1 MTCRL
6 ASWLRIAIIGC
17 FLAGLVFPAGAALAT
32 RARGSKINIIHQTG
46 TIIYSDWEFPDT
58 LNPMQTGSGS
68 SFETIDST
76 LSGLAVFN
84 GKSRLQP
91 DMLVNLPS
99 VKNHEILNH
108 GRTIILKLKP
118 HIYWSS
124 GSEITSKDIVFGWK
138 MYMNAATGPACTGT
152 CDHIASI
159 TTPSRYEAVLKMRSA
174 YAPVLAYGLPPVWP
188 HNWSALGTTPDAA
201 AKRLAD
207 DTSFNFENPSYWTD
221 GPYQV
226 QQFINNDRIVLTPM
240 KYYHIHPGPYVAK
253 LIFEAFA
260 NKAAMIAAAGSNQID
275 DSTDYTPAD
284 LKLLHSYHHYKV
296 LVTPSFLLEHL
307 EFNALDPTYKGQ
319 PNPLHDVRVRQALAL
334 DTDRVG
340 LIQSSQGTNAAGARS
355 IVAYS
360 PFTITKHFVQQYGDK
375 SIKGAWDP
383 IAKRYLTYGK
393 RAVADART
401 LLKQAGYSH
410 GFHLEFLTTA
420 GNPARQAE
428 YGVLSQNW
436 AALGVTTTFD
446 TTTALL
452 APWEK
457 DGLLAHGNYQVSLWT
472 EASGADP
479 DAFKAY
485 WDSHY
490 IDRAKATH
498 SAINANFSGIQ
509 NKLIDQ
515 GLQRGASTFNPKQR
529 AKWYRQVQVA
539 MVKGAY
545 WVPLFYRANIVTSD
559 HHIAGDT
566 GYGLDFGNEWNTYH
580 WHYVGG

>member
-1 MTCRL
+1 MKDRL
-6 ASWLRIAIIGC
+6 LIWLRIGVVTC
-17 FLAGLVFPAGAALAT
+17 FLVGLVSSTGAALAT
-32 RARGSKINIIHQTG
+32 RARASKINTYHKTG

-58 LNPMQTGSGS
+58 LNPLQTGSGS
-68 SFETIDST
+68 SFETIDSI
-76 LSGLAVFN
+76 LSGLDVFN
-84 GKSRLQP
+84 GQSRLQP

-99 VKNHEILNH
+99 IKNHEILNH
-108 GRTIILKLKP
+108 GKTVILKLKP

-124 GSEITSKDIVFGWK
+124 GSEITSKDIAFGWK
-138 MYMNAATGPACTGT
+138 MYMDPATGPACTGT

-159 TTPSRYEAVLKMRSA
+159 ATPSRYEAVLRMRSV
-174 YAPVLAYGLPPVWP
+174 YAPLLAYGLPPVWP
-188 HNWSALGTTPDAA
+188 HNWAALGTTPAAA
-201 AKRLAD
+201 AKRLAT
-207 DTSFNFENPSYWTD
+207 DTTFNFENSSYWTD

-226 QQFINNDRIVLTPM
+226 KQFTNNDRIVLTPM
-240 KYYHIHPGPYVAK
+240 RYYHIHPGPYVAK
-253 LIFEAFA
+253 LIFEGFSD
-260 NKAAMIAAAGSNQID
+260 KTAMIAAAGNGQID
-275 DSTDYTPAD
+275 DSTDYTSAD
-284 LKLLHSYHHYKV
+284 LKMLHSFHRYKV

-307 EFNALDPTYKGQ
+307 EFNALDPTYNGQ
-319 PNPLHDVRVRQALAL
+319 PNPLHNVKVRQALAL
-334 DTDRVG
+334 DTDRLG
-340 LIQSSQGTNAAGARS
+340 LIESSLGTNAASARS

-360 PFTITKHFVQQYGDK
+360 PFTITPHFVQEYGDK

-383 IAKRYLTYGK
+383 IAKRYLPYGK
-393 RAVADART
+393 QAIADART

-420 GNPARQAE
+420 ANPVRQAE
-428 YGVLSQNW
+428 FGVIEHNW
-436 AALGVTTTFD
+436 ATLGVTMTFD

-452 APWEK
+452 GTWEK
-457 DGLLAHGNYQVSLWT
+457 DGRLAHGNYQISLWT

-485 WDSHY
+485 FDSKY
-490 IDRAKATH
+490 IDRIKTTH
-498 SAINANFSGIQ
+498 SAINANFSGIE

-515 GLQRGASTFNPKQR
+515 GLQRGASTFNQKQR

-545 WVPLFYRANIVTSD
+545 WVPLYYRANIVTSGP
-559 HHIAGDT
+559 HLAGDT